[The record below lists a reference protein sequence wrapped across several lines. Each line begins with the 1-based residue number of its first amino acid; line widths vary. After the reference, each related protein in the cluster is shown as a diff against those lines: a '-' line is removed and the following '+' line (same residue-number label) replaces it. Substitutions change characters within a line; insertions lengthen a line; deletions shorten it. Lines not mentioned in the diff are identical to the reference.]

1 MSCRILDLE
10 ILLSTVQSNINWNC
24 LFPHIYRLSYKVAA
38 SLINEL
44 MTNAYTAYSWDD
56 I

>member
-24 LFPHIYRLSYKVAA
+24 SLSYKVAA